1 MAMRVAVCIG
11 DAAGTMALRRE
22 GGAMGHGRERPGWR
36 SLARWLTVLGVLTA
50 GSVDAADRVE
60 LGAFEYPPIY
70 QDTSGPDKGL
80 AIDLALAAFQAA
92 NVEVDLRFY
101 PVARMIHY
109 LETGAVTCAIGGQ
122 VLYEDPAVAANVRV
136 GSVILYVLQTFFY
149 DRRRFSD
156 GFADISPDRLRGVS
170 IGALNSSG
178 IMRTLQRMPGLKL
191 IPNTSHEGSARQLA
205 AGRIDLWAIVD
216 LTGQHFL
223 TTLFPEEVGAYARTA
238 PFNRGD
244 VSLTC
249 SRTRDADGFYAGK
262 FAEGLALIKKNG
274 SFRRI
279 MAKYYGGAQRIP
291 SEALPADMR

>member
-1 MAMRVAVCIG
+1 
-11 DAAGTMALRRE
+11 
-22 GGAMGHGRERPGWR
+22 MGHERSWEKGRSRWR
-36 SLARWLTVLGVLTA
+36 SSALWLTVVTALTA
-50 GSVDAADRVE
+50 GHAAAADRVE

-70 QDTSGPDKGL
+70 QDAAGPDKGL
-80 AIDLALAAFQAA
+80 AIDLALAAFQAV

-122 VLYEDPAVAANVRV
+122 VLYEDPGVAANVRM

-149 DRRRFSD
+149 DRRRFPD
-156 GFADISPDRLRGVS
+156 GFADISPDRLRGLG

-178 IMRTLQRMPGLKL
+178 IMRTLQRMPGLTL
-191 IPNTSHEGSARQLA
+191 IPNTSHEGSARQLV

-216 LTGQHFL
+216 LTGQYFL
-223 TTLFPEEVGAYARTA
+223 TSLFREESGAYARTA

-244 VSLTC
+244 VSLAC
-249 SRTRDADGFYAGK
+249 SRTRDADGHYVGK
-262 FAEGLALIKKNG
+262 FAEGLALIKRNG
-274 SFRRI
+274 TFRRI
-279 MAKYYGGAQRIP
+279 MAKYYGGVQRIP